1 MSKDVQGSVNKKYHC
16 CPSQTLSFVAQAV
29 SKGDMTASFDD
40 NYHDEIGELAGALKR
55 IKPSLSI
62 AMNLLSNQANSTK

>member
-1 MSKDVQGSVNKKYHC
+1 
-16 CPSQTLSFVAQAV
+16 
-29 SKGDMTASFDD
+29 MTASFDD

-55 IKPSLSI
+55 IKSSLSI